1 MTALDTDHIF
11 PESKYYDL
19 VIPPKRL
26 LCWGFDSRS
35 MSEAHDSSHY
45 EEIFK
50 ALLIGLNE
58 LAGSKNKRV
67 RESDFSIWGG
77 EYLDGFWVGVPSSIS
92 AETAGILR
100 HQFKQVTGYNT
111 QEFGDM
117 ASLPFILF
125 FRYTRGLVIEY
136 SCDSLAGREGE
147 DAYESGVRVHYRLS
161 W

>member
-1 MTALDTDHIF
+1 MTAFDSEHIF

-35 MSEAHDSSHY
+35 ASEAHGSSYY

-67 RESDFSIWGG
+67 RESNFSIWGG
-77 EYLDGFWVGVPSSIS
+77 EYLDGFWVGVPSTIN

-100 HQFKQVTGYNT
+100 HQFEQVTGYDT
-111 QEFGDM
+111 QDFGDM

-125 FRYTRGLVIEY
+125 FKYNRGLVIEY
-136 SCDSLAGREGE
+136 SCDSLTGRECK
-147 DAYESGVRVHYRLS
+147 DAYGSGVRVQYRLN

>member
-1 MTALDTDHIF
+1 MTAFDSDHIF
-11 PESKYYDL
+11 PESQYYDL

-26 LCWGFDSRS
+26 LCWGFDGRLLA
-35 MSEAHDSSHY
+35 EAHGNSHY
-45 EEIFK
+45 AEVFK

-77 EYLDGFWVGVPSSIS
+77 EYLDGFWVGVPSTIN
-92 AETAGILR
+92 AKTAGIMR
-100 HQFKQVTGYNT
+100 HQFEQVTGYDT
-111 QEFGDM
+111 QDFGDM

-125 FRYTRGLVIEY
+125 FRYNRGLVIEY
-136 SCDSLAGREGE
+136 SCDSLAGREDE
-147 DAYESGVRVHYRLS
+147 DAYDSGVRVRYRLS